1 MFQTNNIGICV
12 IIKALRDLHIGSLT
26 EQKRTSSPYDVSLT
40 TELKTELSDKI
51 MLLMKMYPNY
61 SIKNIFKNKYLNQI
75 INAICSSIYNEYS
88 E

>member
-26 EQKRTSSPYDVSLT
+26 EQKRTSFPYDVSLT
-40 TELKTELSDKI
+40 TELSDKI
-51 MLLMKMYPNY
+51 ILLMKMYPNY